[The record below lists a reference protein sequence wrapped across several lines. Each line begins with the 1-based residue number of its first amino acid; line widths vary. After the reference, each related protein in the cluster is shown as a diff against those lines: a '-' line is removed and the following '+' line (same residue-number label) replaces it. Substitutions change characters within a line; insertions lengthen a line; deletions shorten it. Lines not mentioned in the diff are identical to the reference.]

1 MAVTHTR
8 TEMPMRLTDAILA
21 CLTGAALAAVLAS
34 PAAAADLN
42 VTVDEA
48 KLVQLKGPAAEIVLG
63 NPSIADVAVLSARQ
77 IVVTGK
83 SFGRTNLIVLD
94 ANGKETMNTSVSVS
108 GIPRGVVT
116 VHRGGSSIS
125 VYCAPNCG
133 SALTVG
139 DSADYFGA
147 VSNQVQTK
155 QSISRGAADG
165 SAAQ

>member
-1 MAVTHTR
+1 MSMSAK
-8 TEMPMRLTDAILA
+8 MRASLI
-21 CLTGAALAAVLAS
+21 AATLAATPAA

-48 KLVQLKGPAAEIVLG
+48 KLVQLKGQAAEIILG
-63 NPSIADVAVLSARQ
+63 NPSIADVAVLSSRQ

-108 GIPRGVVT
+108 EIPRGVVT
-116 VHRGGSSIS
+116 LHKGNAS
-125 VYCAPNCG
+125 VSYYCAPNCG

-155 QSISRGAADG
+155 QSISRGAAEG
-165 SAAQ
+165 GAAQ

>member
-1 MAVTHTR
+1 VFETMR
-8 TEMPMRLTDAILA
+8 TSLI
-21 CLTGAALAAVLAS
+21 AAFAAFAAA
-34 PAAAADLN
+34 PAFAADLN

-48 KLVQLKGPAAEIVLG
+48 KLVQLKGPATEIVLG

-94 ANGKETMNTSVSVS
+94 ANGKETMNASVSVS
-108 GIPRGVVT
+108 EIPRGVVT
-116 VHRGGSSIS
+116 LHKGNAS
-125 VYCAPNCG
+125 VTYYCAPNCG

-165 SAAQ
+165 GAAQ